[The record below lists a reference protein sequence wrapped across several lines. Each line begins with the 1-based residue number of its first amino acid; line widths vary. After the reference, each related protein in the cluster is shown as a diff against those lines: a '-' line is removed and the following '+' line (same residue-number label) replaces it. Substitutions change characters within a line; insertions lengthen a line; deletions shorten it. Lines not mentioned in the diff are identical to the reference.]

1 MANWFC
7 EKLGWAFQFCMIGLD
22 DLDPTDY
29 VDVIL
34 IFGKAK
40 SVEWVWSKCWN
51 LHRKQIWSTNECRRP
66 AEREKWHNEIED
78 LSGSGE
84 EDDFQLVQRKPRRRR
99 NQKYSAAMRR
109 PFKLQE
115 RAITAKMKKSSLE
128 ILIGTKNV
136 TSRVAANMDRQN
148 VAMYT
153 LIKWIIVLNATNGD
167 TCRQSAKGKQ
177 RKLKLLEA
185 NRHIRILPRGLSSR
199 ENSLLV
205 TKQPLQK
212 HLIWQISTTCN

>member
-1 MANWFC
+1 MTQRN
-7 EKLGWAFQFCMIGLD
+7 
-22 DLDPTDY
+22 
-29 VDVIL
+29 
-34 IFGKAK
+34 
-40 SVEWVWSKCWN
+40 
-51 LHRKQIWSTNECRRP
+51 RRP
-66 AEREKWHNEIED
+66 EWKW
-78 LSGSGE
+78 
-84 EDDFQLVQRKPRRRR
+84 RRRR
-99 NQKYSAAMRR
+99 LPTCSKKAAEATKPKILCAMRR

-148 VAMYT
+148 VAMHT
-153 LIKWIIVLNATNGD
+153 LIKWVIVLNATNGD
-167 TCRQSAKGKQ
+167 TCRQSAKGKR

-212 HLIWQISTTCN
+212 HLM